1 LAQVSSFGAWATLP
15 WKAIWPPVMRAA
27 MGKRLGI
34 ELADINTSPELLLRL
49 GCLKNRKNSAQ
60 IDI

>member
-1 LAQVSSFGAWATLP
+1 
-15 WKAIWPPVMRAA
+15 MRAA